1 MKTSGRRRS
10 ISGVAAAVAA
20 VLVAA
25 PPAQARLAAPPHL
38 SAPPHVPV
46 EVDDPLRLAGK
57 DRPLSIVVGRDARPA
72 RGQQAAG
79 QQAAARAGL
88 DTDWSA
94 AGIGAGTALGLALV
108 AGGGVLV
115 TRQLTTT

>member
-1 MKTSGRRRS
+1 MKISGRRRS

-25 PPAQARLAAPPHL
+25 PPAQARLAAPPHV

-46 EVDDPLRLAGK
+46 EVDGPLRLAGK

-72 RGQQAAG
+72 RG

-94 AGIGAGTALGLALV
+94 AGIGAGTALGLALL

-115 TRQLTTT
+115 TRRLTTT